1 MDKVSTTRH
10 NGIDSTR
17 RLILL
22 LLFTGHHRNNIIIMY
37 SDFLRG
43 HEYWVSRVISV
54 M

>member
-1 MDKVSTTRH
+1 MDKVSNTRH

-17 RLILL
+17 RLLLL
-22 LLFTGHHRNNIIIMY
+22 LLFTGHNNIIMY

-43 HEYWVSRVISV
+43 HEYCILRVISV